1 MRIQKFNESS
11 KTTKA
16 ERRDEKRAKIAEIKA
31 KINDFKKEFDVIEIV
46 SFDWKEIS
54 EEVIKMLEKTIKSLG
69 GYLQEDPTYE
79 DSDSYGFII
88 SKKPISKEKLG
99 EYADFIEE
107 LYDIE

>member
-1 MRIQKFNESS
+1 MKQETLEEAMDKSGYH
-11 KTTKA
+11 
-16 ERRDEKRAKIAEIKA
+16 DEVNDTAKIAEIKA

-54 EEVIKMLEKTIKSLG
+54 EEAIKMLEKTIKSLG

-88 SKKPISKEKLG
+88 SKKPISKEKLR

-107 LYDIE
+107 LNDIE

>member
-1 MRIQKFNESS
+1 MRIQKFNEAS

-54 EEVIKMLEKTIKSLG
+54 EEAIKMLEKTIKSLG

-79 DSDSYGFII
+79 GSDSYGFII
-88 SKKPISKEKLG
+88 SKKPISKEKLR